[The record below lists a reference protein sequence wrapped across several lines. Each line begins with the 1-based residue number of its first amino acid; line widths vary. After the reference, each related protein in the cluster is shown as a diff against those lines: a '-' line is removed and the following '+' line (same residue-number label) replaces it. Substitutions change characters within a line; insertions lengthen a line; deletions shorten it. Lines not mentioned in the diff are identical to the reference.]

1 MKKNI
6 ILKLGLL
13 IMVVVQLLMIYLVF
27 LELGSERIVKQSV
40 RLFIHI
46 AIFALLIDKERKAS
60 IFPRIILS
68 IYYLFMLGS
77 VISSLEVGWSQSLLI
92 TYYCILI
99 TIINFDEWIE
109 RKLHLLVMR
118 VSNNKTFQNQPV
130 DTD

>member
-13 IMVVVQLLMIYLVF
+13 IMVVVQLLMIYLVY

-46 AIFALLIDKERKAS
+46 AIFVLLIDKERKAS

-92 TYYCILI
+92 AYYCILI

-118 VSNNKTFQNQPV
+118 VSNNKSFQNQPV

>member
-1 MKKNI
+1 
-6 ILKLGLL
+6 
-13 IMVVVQLLMIYLVF
+13 MVVVQLLMIYLVY

-46 AIFALLIDKERKAS
+46 AIFVLLIDKERKAS

-92 TYYCILI
+92 AYYCILI

-118 VSNNKTFQNQPV
+118 VSNNKSFQNQPV